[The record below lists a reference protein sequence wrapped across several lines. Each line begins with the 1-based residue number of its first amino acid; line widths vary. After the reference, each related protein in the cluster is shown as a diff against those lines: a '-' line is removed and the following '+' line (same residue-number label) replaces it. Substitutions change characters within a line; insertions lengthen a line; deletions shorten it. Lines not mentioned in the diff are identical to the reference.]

1 MIIHEI
7 HKILCADGAVS
18 IYRCFSSKVLVR
30 TKVLLVR
37 CLQSR
42 CFSQEV
48 LLLRKVWK
56 SQSPAVCLFA
66 LLSKVTFFSALFSPF
81 YTIH

>member
-7 HKILCADGAVS
+7 HKILCADEAVS
-18 IYRCFSSKVLVR
+18 IYRCFSSKMLVR
-30 TKVLLVR
+30 TKGLLVR

-56 SQSPAVCLFA
+56 SQSPAVCLKE
-66 LLSKVTFFSALFSPF
+66 LGLTSTDQDESAERK
-81 YTIH
+81 